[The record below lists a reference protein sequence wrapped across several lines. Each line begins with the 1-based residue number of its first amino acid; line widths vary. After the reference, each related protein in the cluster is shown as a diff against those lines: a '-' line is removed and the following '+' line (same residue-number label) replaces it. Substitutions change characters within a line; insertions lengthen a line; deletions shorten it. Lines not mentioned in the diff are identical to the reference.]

1 MENSQFD
8 AICSQLLTQEDL
20 KISKELF
27 DRVQNEGLLT
37 QIDYK
42 NNLSYIKI
50 YSLNDIYLSAIV
62 PILHNFGFEIVD
74 EITYSIVCE
83 GKKVYIIRFNLNLEK
98 NDKMDSSKN
107 NIEYVISESL
117 KYDYIKRTKLFSL
130 VYNQNLSLR
139 TISLLSAIIE
149 YLDQA
154 VISLNSEAII
164 STLTKYD
171 EITHLFVDYFCAK
184 FDPKMTKREKQIA
197 HLEESIEE
205 HIKNVPNILD
215 DKILKLTFALLQSLL
230 RTNYYFQKESIA
242 FKINT
247 KKFSENLKGLQPNL
261 ESFVYHHNFYGL
273 HLRMTNISRGGLR
286 WSDRH
291 DDYRQEVK
299 SLMNTQEGKN
309 SIIIPSGAKGG
320 FVINKPKEEIS
331 KELFTEVYKEFIHN
345 LLDLVDNVK
354 KGEVIRDKRIVA
366 YDDDDTYF
374 VVAAD
379 KGTAA
384 MSDVANSIAIERE
397 FWLGDAFASGGSNG
411 FGHKDLGITA
421 RGALMSA
428 KRFLIEEGLD
438 MYKDPISVVGI
449 GSMNGD
455 VFGNGLIE
463 SPMFKLVAAIGH
475 KDIFIDPNPDLETS
489 FEERKRLFYSQ
500 NGSWSEYNKELISQG
515 GGIFLRATKE
525 IVLSE
530 EIKKLIGTSKRSM
543 SGEELCRKL
552 LTMKV
557 DMLFNGGVGTYVKAS
572 DENNL
577 DLGDKQNEA
586 VRVDALDLKAS
597 IVCEGGNLGFT
608 QKARIEYALRGGKI
622 NIDGIDNAGGVN
634 TSDHEVN
641 LKILLNTLEVKG
653 IICKEENCKIL
664 EGLKEQVVNLVLWN
678 NYEQALAISRDETLS
693 QRYLEQFINAIKIL
707 EENTSSFNRHDF
719 YIPKNENIEDIINK
733 NGSIVRPVL
742 CSLLSYS
749 KIFMK
754 SILLKSTL
762 VDEVFT
768 LKYLYKY
775 FPKSFVGAYEHE
787 ILTHPLKR
795 EIIATKMADIIIN
808 SQGVTFISDYEK
820 LGFEKFVLKIK
831 AYSIASSLFDARTIR
846 FDIYRQD
853 FILTAQEQY
862 RLLGELEHT
871 LNFTTKWMVKYSK
884 EYQIDATHILEHKDE
899 LFKILGEIN
908 QKSFVEIIP
917 NKDNFNLFF
926 GVIDYLSFAV
936 AAIMIK
942 EKTMNSFRDV
952 IVVFY
957 SLVHEF
963 KILELIDS
971 LNEIKINSSSE
982 ALLKSQILKFIEFIV
997 VHYTEEI
1004 LKFKRVNET
1013 SQEAFESYLSNQEEL
1028 FNTIKIQINEFMT
1041 KENKSLQEVVITV
1054 NQMLVSVL

>member
-8 AICSQLLTQEDL
+8 AVCSQLLTQDDL
-20 KISKELF
+20 KISEELF
-27 DRVQNEGLLT
+27 DKVQETSLIT

-42 NNLSYIKI
+42 NNFSYIKI
-50 YSLNDIYLSAIV
+50 YSLKEIYLSSIV
-62 PILHNFGFEIVD
+62 PVIHNFGFEIVD
-74 EITYSIVCE
+74 EITYNIAHD
-83 GKKVYIIRFNLNLEK
+83 GKKIYIIRFNLNLEK
-98 NDKMDSSKN
+98 NIKMDTSRS

-117 KYDYIKRTKLFSL
+117 KYDYIKQTKLFSL

-139 TISLLSAIIE
+139 AVFLLSAIIE

-154 VISLNSEAII
+154 VISLNRDAII
-164 STLTKYD
+164 NTLTKYD
-171 EITHLFVDYFCAK
+171 EITNAFVKYFGVK
-184 FDPKMTKREKQIA
+184 FDPKITKREKQLSD
-197 HLEESIEE
+197 LELEIEE

-215 DKILKLTFALLQSLL
+215 DKILKLTFALLQALL
-230 RTNYYFQKESIA
+230 RTNFYFEKDSIA

-261 ESFVYHHNFYGL
+261 ESFIYHHHFYGL

-291 DDYRQEVK
+291 DDYRQEIK

-320 FVINKPKEEIS
+320 FVINKPKEEIT
-331 KELFTEVYKEFIHN
+331 KEVFTEVYKEFIHN

-354 KGEVIRDKRIVA
+354 KGEVIRDKRIIA

-384 MSDVANSIAIERE
+384 MSDVANAIAIERE

-428 KRFLIEEGLD
+428 KRFLLEEGID

-475 KDIFIDPNPDLETS
+475 KDIFIDPNPDLEKS
-489 FEERKRLFYSQ
+489 FEERKRLFTSP
-500 NGSWSEYNKELISQG
+500 NGSWSEYNKELISSG
-515 GGIFLRATKE
+515 GGIFLRSTKE
-525 IVLSE
+525 IVLSD
-530 EIKKLIGTSKRSM
+530 EIKKLIGSSKKSM
-543 SGEELCRKL
+543 SGEELCKKL

-557 DMLFNGGVGTYVKAS
+557 DVLFNGGVGTYVKAS

-586 VRVDALDLKAS
+586 VRVDALDLKAR

-608 QKARIEYALRGGKI
+608 QKSRIEYALRGGKI
-622 NIDGIDNAGGVN
+622 NIDGIDNAAGVN

-641 LKILLNTLEVKG
+641 LKILLNTIENKG
-653 IICKEENCKIL
+653 IISNSENKKIL
-664 EGLKEQVVNLVLWN
+664 ESLKEQVVNLVLWN
-678 NYEQALAISRDETLS
+678 NYEQALAISRDEMLS
-693 QRYLEQFINAIKIL
+693 QKYLEQFISSIQIL
-707 EENTSSFNRHDF
+707 EDNTASFNRNDF
-719 YIPKNENIEDIINK
+719 YIPKNENIGEIINK
-733 NGSIVRPVL
+733 SGSIVRPIL

-762 VDEVFT
+762 IDEVFT

-787 ILTHPLKR
+787 ILHHPLKR
-795 EIIATKMADIIIN
+795 EIIATKIADILIN
-808 SQGVTFISDYEK
+808 SQGVTFVSDYEK
-820 LGFEKFVLKIK
+820 LGFEKFILKIK
-831 AYSIASSLFDARTIR
+831 AYIIASALFDARNIR
-846 FDIYRQD
+846 FEIYRQD
-853 FILTAQEQY
+853 NILEAQEQY
-862 RLLGELEHT
+862 RLLSELEHT

-884 EYQIDATHILEHKDE
+884 EHQIDALHILEHKDE

-908 QKSFVEIIP
+908 TKNYAEIIP
-917 NKDNFNLFF
+917 KKEHFNLFF

-971 LNEIKINSSSE
+971 LNEIKINNASE
-982 ALLKSQILKFIEFIV
+982 ALLKNQILKFVEFIV
-997 VHYTEEI
+997 VHYTQDI
-1004 LKFKRVNET
+1004 LKFKRINET
-1013 SQEAFESYLSNQEEL
+1013 SEEAFESYVSNQEEL
-1028 FNTIKIQINEFMT
+1028 FNTIKIQINEFMFKET
-1041 KENKSLQEVVITV
+1041 KNLQEITIAV